1 MLILRILLFRVLKLL
16 LVLVLLLVALV
27 IIGVAFDGVCSK
39 GGMLRRLDL
48 QLCRRRYAVARLR
61 LRVEGIG
68 RCVEPGLRLGLG
80 LGLGLGQDDGARV
93 LLVLA

>member
-1 MLILRILLFRVLKLL
+1 MAGFSLLL
-16 LVLVLLLVALV
+16 LVLLLLLVALV
-27 IIGVAFDGVCSK
+27 VIGVAFDGVCSK

-80 LGLGLGQDDGARV
+80 LGLGQDDGARV